1 MRSSHW
7 RHYRG
12 HLIVK
17 SKAFLGIHRFE
28 VWRGSELVGMFASVV
43 RAELHVDRVLGQRG
57 HGGEII
63 GRSGTH
69 RPMRPFGGETTGEPV
84 MLWTIAVI
92 LLILWALGFLAF
104 HVGGGLIH
112 LLLVIAVIVI
122 IWNLIAGRRS
132 V

>member
-1 MRSSHW
+1 
-7 RHYRG
+7 
-12 HLIVK
+12 
-17 SKAFLGIHRFE
+17 
-28 VWRGSELVGMFASVV
+28 
-43 RAELHVDRVLGQRG
+43 
-57 HGGEII
+57 
-63 GRSGTH
+63 
-69 RPMRPFGGETTGEPV
+69 

-122 IWNLIAGRRS
+122 IWNLIAGRRG